1 MQIKPVS
8 DETATAE
15 KQPDAYSLAKLS

>member
-8 DETATAE
+8 DETTTAE
-15 KQPDAYSLAKLS
+15 KSLDA